1 MIDDTE
7 IELEAEIRHPE
18 PQPDYGKGLAWMM
31 GFNGLMKLVL
41 GAVGIFIAR
50 KVLRTEMGMFGLLA
64 NIYMFAEQM
73 REAGLKQAYYNDNE
87 ITPTRF
93 RTYARLSVI
102 SGVTFGAVLG
112 GASVPLARFFG
123 LPQLAW
129 GVAWA
134 ALATFMNGLSVI
146 PMAALQKV
154 GRFRDAGLIETV
166 ANFTAAGVSLTMV
179 LSGWGFE
186 ALVAQLVVRAA
197 VQFGLAY
204 WQKPYSV
211 FRTDR
216 KAARE
221 IVKVCTPLVATDVLW
236 LLYSLADQAAIEKV
250 LGTVRTT
257 AFATNA
263 SGLYQVGKRLVAIP
277 GDFLFFP
284 LFRTV
289 HVALGNRSNDA
300 ANLGRT
306 FMKSMCLCAL
316 VLIAAFGAS
325 GAMSRPLILALFTD
339 KYAGTIPI
347 FGIICLGDA
356 FKVTGAFAGMALVA
370 AGRSKIPLYS
380 WLVPYPIAAI
390 GILTTWSYS
399 SLATIVWSYTA
410 GMIAVNLVVIG
421 AAFRYLEF
429 EREQL
434 GRFWKCLGIAA
445 TTIVAAYG
453 ISLIPLKPWY
463 VVFVALG
470 VIPLFHAMVTGTVFA
485 RNPLAYLS
493 PSGVKRLR
501 DTL

>member
-31 GFNGLMKLVL
+31 GFNGLMKIVL

-93 RTYARLSVI
+93 RTYARLSVV
-102 SGVTFGAVLG
+102 SGVTFGLILG
-112 GASVPLARFFG
+112 ASSVPLAKFFG
-123 LPQLAW
+123 LPELAW

-134 ALATFMNGLSVI
+134 ALATFLNGLSVI
-146 PMAALQKV
+146 PMAALHKS
-154 GRFRDAGLIETV
+154 GRFRDVGLIETV
-166 ANFTAAGVSLTMV
+166 SNFTAAAVSLTMV
-179 LSGWGFE
+179 LNGWGFE
-186 ALVAQLVVRAA
+186 ALVAQLVVRAG
-197 VQFGLAY
+197 VQFSLAY
-204 WQKPYSV
+204 WQKPYSILGH
-211 FRTDR
+211 D
-216 KAARE
+216 KAAAKA
-221 IVKVCTPLVATDVLW
+221 IVRVCTPLVATDILW

-250 LGTVRTT
+250 LGSVRSTS
-257 AFATNA
+257 FATNA

-289 HVALGNRSNDA
+289 HVAMGNRSADEGE
-300 ANLGRT
+300 LGRT
-306 FMKSMCLCAL
+306 FMKSMCLSAL
-316 VLIAAFGAS
+316 VLVASFGAS
-325 GAMSRPLILALFTD
+325 GALARPLILALFTD

-370 AGRSKIPLYS
+370 SGRSKIPLYS
-380 WLVPYPIAAI
+380 WLVPYPIAAL
-390 GILTTWSYS
+390 GILLTWNHST
-399 SLATIVWSYTA
+399 LATIVWSYTA

-421 AAFRYLEF
+421 AAFKLLTFDRK
-429 EREQL
+429 QL
-434 GRFWKCLGIAA
+434 IRFWECLGIA
-445 TTIVAAYG
+445 TVTIAIAYG
-453 ISLIPLKPWY
+453 ISLIPLKPWTI
-463 VVFVALG
+463 VFLALVA
-470 VIPLFHAMVTGTVFA
+470 VPLSHALIIGTVFA

-493 PSGVKRLR
+493 PAGVKRLR